1 MNYPFQLPKL
11 PYAYSALEPHFDEE
25 TMRLHHDAHHK
36 AYVDK
41 LNAAL
46 KDYPEFHK
54 MPAEELLRKLPE
66 LPESIR
72 SAVRN
77 NAGGHLNHEFF
88 WNVIGPPSKAVPKGP
103 LLDALNS
110 NFGSVDDF
118 RKKFTE
124 KAVNQFASGWTC
136 LVADARH
143 GVLEIV
149 ELPNHAVVTNGPAG
163 LLICDIWEHA
173 YYLKYQNR
181 RPEFLKAFWNVVAW
195 DKVGQRLS
203 DATLQRAGVLV

>member
-1 MNYPFQLPKL
+1 MNFPFQLSPL
-11 PYAYSALEPHFDEE
+11 PYAYDALEPHFDEQ
-25 TMRLHHDAHHK
+25 TMHLHHDAHHK

-41 LNAAL
+41 LNEAL
-46 KDYPEFHK
+46 KDYPQLHK
-54 MPAEELLRKLPE
+54 MTAEELLRKLPE
-66 LPESIR
+66 IPEAIR
-72 SAVRN
+72 AVVRN
-77 NAGGHLNHEFF
+77 NAGGHINHDFF
-88 WNVIGPPSKAVPKGP
+88 WNVIGPPAKAAPNGV

-118 RKKFTE
+118 KKKFTE
-124 KAVNQFASGWTC
+124 QAARQFASGWTC

-149 ELPNHAVVTNGPAG
+149 QLPNHAVVANGPVG

-181 RPEFLKAFWNVVAW
+181 RPEFIKAFWNVVAW
-195 DKVGQRLS
+195 DKVEKRLQ
-203 DATLQRAGVLV
+203 DASLPHALAA